1 MRQLDVKKEIGV
13 MKDLFATNN
22 KIAASNRQLFKEKGV
37 FTINLVGSPGAGK
50 TSLLE
55 KIIGNMKDELNIV
68 VIEGDLYTTKDA
80 ERIEQDGVE
89 VIQLNTKGACHL
101 EANMI
106 AEAISDLD
114 LAEIDLLIIEN
125 VGNLVCTASFDL
137 GEDIKITL
145 LSITEGSDKP
155 LKYPVIF
162 QNSEAVVVNKLDLLN
177 YTDFSMDELY
187 GDLKALKEDIK
198 VFEVSCVKEKGILD
212 FEDYLKDEFNSKR
225 LAIGI

>member
-1 MRQLDVKKEIGV
+1 MKQLDVKKSITV
-13 MKDLFATNN
+13 MKDLFDTNN
-22 KIAASNRQLFKEKGV
+22 KIAAVNRELFKKKGI

-55 KIIGNMKDELNIV
+55 KIIRNMKDQLNIV
-68 VIEGDLYTTKDA
+68 VIEGDLYTTKDG
-80 ERIEQDGVE
+80 ERIEQEGIE

-106 AEAISDLD
+106 AEAISDLN

-155 LKYPVIF
+155 LKYPLIF

-187 GDLKALKEDIK
+187 EDLRSLKEDIK
-198 VFEVSCVKEKGILD
+198 VFEVSCIKERGTLG
-212 FEDYLKDEFNSKR
+212 FENYLKDEINNKLLSS
-225 LAIGI
+225 GC